1 MRSSTDYRRWD
12 AGTVGSLPA
21 EQLSAT
27 ASPRAYNTAILP
39 RVGGPLMI
47 GPRPGVAFYGLA
59 SSSSTSGTVIGLAA
73 YRWVNTTTPETDQHL
88 IGLIKTGSSYT
99 LWDVTNTTSLP
110 TTATNVFVSADG
122 EGLTTDLIK
131 KIMLVEDFMP
141 AWTFTGHTTNALFD
155 LEIHGKNILKYAGKK
170 GLLSKIHNSFTRKYI
185 NVHGFKGRDYPSSFA
200 HMMHGYESKY
210 YSYIVSK
217 VYAQDA
223 WGQLIGKYKYNGA
236 QYKKLLENAK
246 TISEQKNLETFLG
259 RKPNNKKFIAGTKR

>member
-1 MRSSTDYRRWD
+1 VDT
-12 AGTVGSLPA
+12 
-21 EQLSAT
+21 
-27 ASPRAYNTAILP
+27 
-39 RVGGPLMI
+39 
-47 GPRPGVAFYGLA
+47 
-59 SSSSTSGTVIGLAA
+59 
-73 YRWVNTTTPETDQHL
+73 
-88 IGLIKTGSSYT
+88 
-99 LWDVTNTTSLP
+99 
-110 TTATNVFVSADG
+110 G

-223 WGQLIGKYKYNGA
+223 WGQLIGKYKYNGNTSA
-236 QYKKLLENAK
+236 VYDGVTFWNWMKEKKGIFHITITLLGEDDMLFQQALQESIVILEK
-246 TISEQKNLETFLG
+246 IYLSHTKHRQKKQKVN
-259 RKPNNKKFIAGTKR
+259 

>member
-1 MRSSTDYRRWD
+1 MKNEKGEIHLPSTMMLCNFQKSKDCKTLLAVD
-12 AGTVGSLPA
+12 DVSTLFH
-21 EQLSAT
+21 E
-27 ASPRAYNTAILP
+27 
-39 RVGGPLMI
+39 GGHMLHVLL
-47 GPRPGVAFYGLA
+47 GRNNF
-59 SSSSTSGTVIGLAA
+59 SSTS
-73 YRWVNTTTPETDQHL
+73 PF
-88 IGLIKTGSSYT
+88 
-99 LWDVTNTTSLP
+99 
-110 TTATNVFVSADG
+110 TTAIDFVEIPSQFMENFLTDKVTSVEVAKHVDTG